1 MKTQPFEF
9 NYLEYKN
16 KTSKKIAFPISILI
30 IIIILLSALI
40 IYVKPEKNY
49 QLYFVE
55 LNAFPTYI
63 QANDFATEV
72 KQKNGAGYIY
82 YSTKYHVFANF
93 YCNKKDAESVLSNVK
108 NVYQNSKIYT
118 ISLKILK
125 SLKNLGK
132 NQAKSIKNTAN
143 FLNFLISELSALSID
158 YDNTNINFY
167 ELQTNFKNLSE
178 KFETYYSNF
187 CKQFQYEYQANTSK
201 KYLTNIH
208 NSLQTLSNLDNNCL
222 ACEIKYLCIEIVIN
236 YSSFLSLF

>member
-16 KTSKKIAFPISILI
+16 KTKKKITFPISILI

-49 QLYFVE
+49 QLYFIE
-55 LNAFPTYI
+55 LNSFPTYML
-63 QANDFATEV
+63 ANDFATEV

-118 ISLKILK
+118 ISLKNFENIK
-125 SLKNLGK
+125 KLGK
-132 NQAKSIKNTAN
+132 NQAKSIKNTAI
-143 FLNFLISELSALSID
+143 FLNSLISELSALSID

-187 CKQFQYEYQANTSK
+187 CKQFQYDYQANTSK

-208 NSLQTLSNLDNNCL
+208 NALQALSNLNNNCL
-222 ACEIKYLCIEIVIN
+222 ASEIKYLSIEVVIN